1 MLNRCKETVLRSDV
15 RNEGKIF
22 LSQLSPFNWNFVDPL
37 SAHIFLTACISESN
51 LFWLLANLLWI
62 VWGWTQIPSCES
74 LSISYEKN
82 PQKIQYMYMCVQLNL
97 FKRQLKGNQK
107 KRSPTTGGLLI
118 QIHFIW
124 KALLRDL
131 KIMF

>member
-82 PQKIQYMYMCVQLNL
+82 PKKIQYMYMCVQLNL

>member
-1 MLNRCKETVLRSDV
+1 L
-15 RNEGKIF
+15 IAF
-22 LSQLSPFNWNFVDPL
+22 
-37 SAHIFLTACISESN
+37 ISESN
-51 LFWLLANLLWI
+51 LFCQLANLLWI
-62 VWGWTQIPSCES
+62 GWTQIPSCES

-82 PQKIQYMYMCVQLNL
+82 PKKFQYMCIQLNL

-118 QIHFIW
+118 QVHFIW
-124 KALLRDL
+124 KALLRHL

>member
-82 PQKIQYMYMCVQLNL
+82 PKKCQYMCIQLNL

-107 KRSPTTGGLLI
+107 KTVSYNRWSFNTGSLYMKSITEASENNVLV
-118 QIHFIW
+118 
-124 KALLRDL
+124 
-131 KIMF
+131 